1 MRRWV
6 FRIIVIGILGYAAY
20 VAYHLHRAGY
30 LSLPDIPD
38 GAYTLSFPSGLRAI
52 VLDADVSDTTWTD
65 APEYFR
71 SLSRANPDRKH
82 LGVPLDVQPWFKEA
96 WSWCKSPT
104 QQEKAYLEQM
114 PDDFQRSVE
123 NARFE
128 AVCRFDV
135 DGTEVL
141 RGLIFSV
148 PRL

>member
-1 MRRWV
+1 MKRWV
-6 FRIIVIGILGYAAY
+6 FRIIGLGFLSFAAY
-20 VAYHLHRAGY
+20 WAYDFHRAGY

-38 GAYTLSFPSGLRAI
+38 GAYTLSYASGLRAI
-52 VLDADVSDTTWTD
+52 VLDADVSDTTLTE
-65 APEYFR
+65 APKYFR
-71 SLSRANPDRKH
+71 SLSRANPDRKY
-82 LGVPLDVQPWFKEA
+82 LGIPLDVQPWFREA

-104 QQEKAYLEQM
+104 EQEKSEIERM

-128 AVCRFDV
+128 AICRIDV
-135 DGTEVL
+135 DGTEIL